1 MEEKIQSVSEA
12 FSMQPVAWYVGQTI
26 GKRKIGKIIEGQIF
40 DTGDSF
46 DVYIG
51 YYEDLGKAFHIRKQC
66 ATVTY
71 F

>member
-1 MEEKIQSVSEA
+1 MTERIQSVSEA
-12 FSMQPVAWYVGQTI
+12 FSMQPVPWWVGQVI
-26 GKRKIGKIIEGQIF
+26 GKRKISLITEGQIM
-40 DTGDSF
+40 DTGDPF

-51 YYEDLGKAFHIRKQC
+51 FYEDGGKAFHIRKQC